1 MDPSSI
7 LGQEGQFPQYQT
19 PEEHDHYLRQQAQQ
33 IHESQQHQAQMQ
45 QQHMQQQARE
55 QQAREMHQ
63 QQSKQQ
69 QQTTISL
76 EAVIAMMAENQNK
89 LVEGMNRLM
98 TRLENPI
105 LPNPILPKAQDA
117 RSTRQNPPHLS
128 NTQRQPH
135 TRATY
140 EPSSPSE
147 GAYAREL
154 NRQMIGL
161 KEPRIRDNL
170 RFTGESRTLRQ
181 FLLDIYDTLEQFSKR
196 FHH

>member
-1 MDPSSI
+1 
-7 LGQEGQFPQYQT
+7 
-19 PEEHDHYLRQQAQQ
+19 
-33 IHESQQHQAQMQ
+33 
-45 QQHMQQQARE
+45 
-55 QQAREMHQ
+55 
-63 QQSKQQ
+63 
-69 QQTTISL
+69 
-76 EAVIAMMAENQNK
+76 MMAENQNK

-128 NTQRQPH
+128 NTQRQLH
-135 TRATY
+135 TQATY

-170 RFTGESRTLRQ
+170 RFTANQELYVNSCWTSTIPLNNFPNGSII
-181 FLLDIYDTLEQFSKR
+181 DYNS
-196 FHH
+196 